1 MGTIKKIGAIILF
14 VFGGIFCDRYD
25 QNDLYRYA
33 EGKKI
38 PE

>member
-1 MGTIKKIGAIILF
+1 MGTKDRCHNPVCVWRL
-14 VFGGIFCDRYD
+14 FCDRYD